1 MVEGRKD
8 ALSDHQ
14 RSALEAITILIIA
27 IFLKTQPSQE
37 VDVTSFSLLMWKTAG
52 VGGGGV
58 RDFEGTMK

>member
-1 MVEGRKD
+1 MRERRKD

-37 VDVTSFSLLMWKTAG
+37 VGVTSFSLLMWKIW
-52 VGGGGV
+52 GGGV
-58 RDFEGTMK
+58 FPRF